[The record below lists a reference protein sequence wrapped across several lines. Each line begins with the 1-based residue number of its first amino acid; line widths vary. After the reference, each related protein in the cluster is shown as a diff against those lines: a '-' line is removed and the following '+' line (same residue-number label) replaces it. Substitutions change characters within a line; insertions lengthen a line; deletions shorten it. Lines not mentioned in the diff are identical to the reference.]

1 MTNSISLPVVDIHN
15 HVIADDPSE
24 FPQTPFGGKQSD
36 WSKERPVNGLAML
49 EAMRDAGVSKSVLVQ
64 ASTCYGHDNRY
75 VAACVKAHPA
85 NFVGVFSIDLL
96 APDALV
102 RIRHWT
108 QAGLS
113 GLRVFIAG
121 HTVADK
127 NIRLDDPASFPAW
140 KHITEHRIP
149 ISVQLRS
156 DGLSQLEVLLSRFP
170 EAIVLLDHFA
180 RPEIDDGAPYL
191 KASPLFSLAKYANL
205 HFKFTTH
212 NIRESKLGKA
222 TQASFCRALVDNFG
236 AHRIAWGSNFPAS
249 SGTLRQLLLEALEA
263 TDALTAQE
271 QEWIYSRTAHA
282 LYPAIGAM
290 KHDAQMKIGEMA

>member
-1 MTNSISLPVVDIHN
+1 MLNLISLPVVDIHS
-15 HVIADDPSE
+15 HVIADDATQ
-24 FPQTPFGGKQSD
+24 FPQAPMGGKQSD
-36 WSKERPVNGLAML
+36 WSKERPVNDLAML
-49 EAMRDAGVSKSVLVQ
+49 QAMRDAGVAKSVLVQ

-85 NFVGVFSIDLL
+85 HFVGVFSVDLL
-96 APDALV
+96 APDALDQ
-102 RIRHWT
+102 IRRWA

-121 HTVADK
+121 HTAADRS
-127 NIRLDDPASFPAW
+127 IRLDDPASFPAW
-140 KHITEHRIP
+140 EYITEHRIP

-156 DGLSQLEVLLSRFP
+156 DGLGQLEVLLSRFP
-170 EAIVLLDHFA
+170 DAIVLLDHFA

-191 KASPLFSLAKYANL
+191 KAGPLFALARHANL

-249 SGTLRQLLLEALEA
+249 SGTLRQLLQEALEA
-263 TDALTAQE
+263 TDALTVQE

-282 LYPAIGAM
+282 LYPALEAM
-290 KHDAQMKIGEMA
+290 KPDAQTSTSEAV